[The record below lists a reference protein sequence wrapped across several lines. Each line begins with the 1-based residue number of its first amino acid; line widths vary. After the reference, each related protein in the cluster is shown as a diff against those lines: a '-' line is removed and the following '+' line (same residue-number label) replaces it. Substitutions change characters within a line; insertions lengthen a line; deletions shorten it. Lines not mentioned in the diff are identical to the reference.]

1 VLSNLG
7 TEDVL
12 RLPEKVKFQNKFYHV
27 RDARPSFAGTFKADQ
42 SFDGIACDD
51 GHMTLKLDG
60 PESYL
65 RFTTPE
71 RQMWQSES
79 AIEFW
84 FKLDDKSN
92 YNA

>member
-1 VLSNLG
+1 
-7 TEDVL
+7 
-12 RLPEKVKFQNKFYHV
+12 
-27 RDARPSFAGTFKADQ
+27 
-42 SFDGIACDD
+42 
-51 GHMTLKLDG
+51 MTLKLDG

-84 FKLDDKSN
+84 FKLDDKSD
-92 YNA
+92 YNAQEKTYIFSMRDKDGRYPYYEIFIQDGMLHCAPFG